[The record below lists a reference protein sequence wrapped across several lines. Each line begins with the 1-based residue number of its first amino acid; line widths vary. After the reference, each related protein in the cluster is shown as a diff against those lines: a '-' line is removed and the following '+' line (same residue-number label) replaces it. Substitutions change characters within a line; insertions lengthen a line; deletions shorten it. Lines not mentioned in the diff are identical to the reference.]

1 MSMTPARA
9 GQEALR
15 QIPEFATIP
24 KVDELNREFS
34 GLADRAATPL
44 RRIGTSRLGEPLWA
58 LTVGTGPA
66 HAVVFGGVHPNEPI
80 GALTATHLARTL
92 IDDADLRERLGYTWH
107 IVPCIDPDGARLNE
121 GWFDGPYTRG
131 HYARHFYR
139 PAPDEQVEW
148 TFPFAYKN
156 AYFDRMLPETV
167 ALMRLIDDTK
177 PAFMC
182 SLHNG
187 EHGGVYYYV
196 SRDTPGLYETLHAIA
211 AGVEL
216 PLDTGEPE
224 IPYVPRLAEAVFRM
238 SRSEE
243 AYDFAEAVGID
254 PVDRDTGASSMAYAE
269 KYGTLSLVTEVPYW
283 SHPDANDDGPASERY
298 GDVLKMRAE
307 GLDELVRVLGETL
320 RVVEPELS
328 ARSPFLRASR
338 AFIPGFERG
347 ARQDEYRAGLPESDR
362 PATRAER
369 FGCLDVVHMF
379 RLRYGGMLLR
389 ALDGELAIGN
399 GTPLIR
405 EHRGSLSAVYD
416 AWVAEA
422 EAETSSEPIPL
433 GKLAAVQYAAILAT
447 SVYAANPAS
456 G

>member
-1 MSMTPARA
+1 LTPARA

-15 QIPEFATIP
+15 SIPEFGTIP
-24 KVDELNREFS
+24 GVDELNREF
-34 GLADRAATPL
+34 AEIAAKAGTAL

-66 HAVVFGGVHPNEPI
+66 QAVVFGGVHPNEPI
-80 GALTATHLARTL
+80 GALTAIHLARTL
-92 IDDADLRERLGYTWH
+92 VNDAALRGSLGYTWH

-121 GWFDGPYTRG
+121 GWFDGPFTRG

-139 PAPDEQVEW
+139 PAGYEQVEW
-148 TFPFAYKN
+148 TFPFSYKD
-156 AYFDRMLPETV
+156 AYFDRMMPETV

-196 SRDTPGLYETLHAIA
+196 SRETPGLYEHLQAIPGA
-211 AGVEL
+211 LNL

-224 IPYVPRLAEAVFRM
+224 MPYIEPLADAVFRM

-243 AYDFAEAVGID
+243 AYDFAEAAGLD
-254 PVDRDTGASSMAYAE
+254 PSELDAGGSSSAYAE

-283 SHPDANDDGPASERY
+283 SHPDADDTSPSGQNYA
-298 GDVLKMRAE
+298 DVLTMRAD
-307 GLDELVRVLGETL
+307 GLAELGKILSDTL
-320 RVVEPELS
+320 RAVEPDMS
-328 ARSPFLRASR
+328 VASPFLRASR
-338 AFIPGFERG
+338 AFIPGFGRAAQQE
-347 ARQDEYRAGLPESDR
+347 EFRAGQPDADR
-362 PATRAER
+362 PATKAER
-369 FGCLDVVHMF
+369 FGCLDRVHCF

-399 GTPLIR
+399 GTPAIR
-405 EHRGSLSAVYD
+405 EQHAALSAIYD
-416 AWVAEA
+416 SWVAEA
-422 EAETSSEPIPL
+422 EEGTSSVPIPL
-433 GKLAAVQYAAILAT
+433 GELAAIQYAAIMVT
-447 SVYAANPAS
+447 SVYALAHPPA
-456 G
+456 